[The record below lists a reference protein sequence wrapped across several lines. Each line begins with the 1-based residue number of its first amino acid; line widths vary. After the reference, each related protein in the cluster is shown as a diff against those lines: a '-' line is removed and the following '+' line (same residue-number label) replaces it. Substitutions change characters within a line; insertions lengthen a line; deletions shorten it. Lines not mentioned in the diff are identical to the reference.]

1 MTTLRMQH
9 KVWLAIARDEDMKD
23 LAQGGLDETVRKVQT
38 DIFDRSGGNTFD
50 VADGA
55 NEDLSLGDITSV
67 KGIWLQTT
75 AEIQIKINGSTTPLR
90 LRKPNTAATAVAKF
104 FLEADITAI
113 NVINDT
119 GAAITGDYVIWG
131 LST

>member
-1 MTTLRMQH
+1 MTLRMQH
-9 KVWLAIARDEDMKD
+9 KVWLHLARDTDMKD
-23 LAQGGLDETVRKVQT
+23 TAQGGSDETVRAVQS
-38 DIFDRSGGNTFD
+38 DIFDRHSGGSFD

-67 KGIWLQTT
+67 KGVWLQTT
-75 AEIQIKINGSTTPLR
+75 AEVQIKINGSTTPFR

-104 FLEADITAI
+104 FMEADITAV

-119 GAAITGDYVIWG
+119 GAAITGDYVVWG